1 MKIEKL
7 ELAGFAAFLAYLND
21 HLSDNGQGDTAYF
34 QPLPRAE
41 SRFPADKAEGFK
53 NGMQVEIGSAGWRR
67 VWVMRDG
74 DGDGDGD
81 GAIAGHID
89 LRAHPERYAG
99 HRCLLGMGVGRA
111 YRRQGLGDQLMAHA
125 EQWALAAGFKW
136 IDLQV
141 LSANTPAVKLYESRG
156 FRQTGEIP
164 DMFHIDGQS
173 FNYTSM
179 TKRLR

>member
-7 ELAGFAAFLAYLND
+7 EPAGFAAFLAYLNH
-21 HLSDNGQGDTAYF
+21 HLSDNGQGDNAYF

-53 NGMQVEIGSAGWRR
+53 NGMQVEIGNAGWRR
-67 VWVMRDG
+67 LWVVRDE
-74 DGDGDGD
+74 D

-99 HRCLLGMGVGRA
+99 HRCLLGMGVERA
-111 YRRQGLGDQLMAHA
+111 YRQQGLGGRLMAHA

-141 LSANTPAVKLYESRG
+141 LSANTPALKLYQSRG
-156 FRQTGEIP
+156 FHRTGEIP
-164 DMFHIDGQS
+164 DMFNIDGHS
-173 FNYTSM
+173 FSYTSM
-179 TKRLR
+179 SKRLR